1 MLNHE
6 LDKVVYEQIVQAPIA
21 DLPNGSTL
29 PATYIDVSE
38 YDYFAFDMIL
48 GATDRTNTK
57 IQVVQA
63 TDNAGTGSKDIRGA
77 VNTALGATDD
87 NKMVRVQCR
96 ASALDTANGFRYV
109 AVTITNT
116 GGTAA
121 MGTILFRGW
130 RARNLPVT
138 QPAAFAEIVRVQ

>member
-1 MLNHE
+1 MLSHE
-6 LDKVVYEQIVQAPIA
+6 LDKMVFEQIVQPPIA
-21 DLPNGSTL
+21 DVPDGSTL

-38 YDYFAFDMIL
+38 YDYFAFDLIL

-63 TDNAGTGSKDIRGA
+63 TDSAGTGSKNVSGA
-77 VNTALGATDD
+77 VNTAFGATSD
-87 NKMVRVQCR
+87 NKMARVECR

-116 GGTAA
+116 GGAA
-121 MGTILFRGW
+121 ALGAIMFKGW

-138 QPAAFAEIVRVQ
+138 QPAAFAEIVRV